1 MWLSDKI
8 RQRSRKL
15 LLSVDFKKNIISGVA
30 NNVMNAARRLPQVPE
45 ATTNGHG
52 FFSKFF
58 GKKDQQPNQVP
69 LIKLEKARIYI
80 FINWLLK
87 EGDMHRWPLK
97 SSCKCYEIKNIVLF
111 D

>member
-1 MWLSDKI
+1 MSAQI
-8 RQRSRKL
+8 RQRSIKL
-15 LLSVDFKKNIISGVA
+15 LLSLDLNKNIISGVA

-69 LIKLEKARIYI
+69 LIKLEKTRIYI
-80 FINWLLK
+80 FIN
-87 EGDMHRWPLK
+87 
-97 SSCKCYEIKNIVLF
+97 
-111 D
+111 